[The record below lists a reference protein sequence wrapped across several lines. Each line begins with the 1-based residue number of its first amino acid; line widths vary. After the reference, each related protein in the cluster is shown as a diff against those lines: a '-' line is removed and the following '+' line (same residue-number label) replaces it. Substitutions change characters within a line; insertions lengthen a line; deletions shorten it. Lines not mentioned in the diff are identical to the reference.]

1 VCNSFVVVVLENVLP
16 ASVSAAARRQRLI
29 IIIIITADD
38 IILRGIEKYNQRNTV
53 SSEEVEK
60 YYGSYL

>member
-1 VCNSFVVVVLENVLP
+1 MCNSFVVVVLENVLP
-16 ASVSAAARRQRLI
+16 ASVSAAARRQHDD
-29 IIIIITADD
+29 DD